1 MANSDN
7 QQQAARKIEPA
18 PTRTPQHLKLY
29 KSSLTRKLKKKRL
42 KTSIFKKEA

>member
-7 QQQAARKIEPA
+7 PQQVARKIELA
-18 PTRTPQHLKLY
+18 QTRTPQRPKLY
-29 KSSLTRKLKKKRL
+29 KSSSTRKLKKKRL